1 MTSDDPALTAFVLG
15 ELSENEAAEANR
27 VLKDDENL
35 LEEKETLTAL
45 TELLSDIL
53 GAESHSLGE
62 ERIAEI
68 HRAGNLPD
76 SNVLVLEHRRR
87 SRRQSFLA
95 VGGVAAVVFA
105 GFLALSQ
112 FDGGQPNV
120 VVDGNDGRVVGKGTP
135 AGVSESLSGE
145 LELLSG
151 DEMVIPLALSKADP
165 SFVERALL
173 AKGELPE
180 PEKFRIADWV
190 NLSVVEF
197 EPLISMRELEAYAE
211 CGPCP
216 WNSAKSLWMIRI
228 CSVNSRMISPVA
240 KVVFD
245 PEFVTSAHLVG
256 GGETGGGGAFKSEGF
271 GSSQIFLYELETKTE
286 GDQLGGFSI
295 TTDQGESGYLPI
307 LSPQQIKESP
317 TVGFRVAVVLGGFAR
332 WAGSDTREKET
343 LLRLAREA
351 RELLAREEVTD
362 TS

>member
-1 MTSDDPALTAFVLG
+1 MVLVM
-15 ELSENEAAEANR
+15 
-27 VLKDDENL
+27 VLL
-35 LEEKETLTAL
+35 LAKQIITFYHAVQKTLTKDQHAL
-45 TELLSDIL
+45 VKGKELTGFKNSEDEEVELLKHLLFSLEDEL
-53 GAESHSLGE
+53 QRRGAVYKSKANWE
-62 ERIAEI
+62 
-68 HRAGNLPD
+68 
-76 SNVLVLEHRRR
+76 
-87 SRRQSFLA
+87 
-95 VGGVAAVVFA
+95 
-105 GFLALSQ
+105 
-112 FDGGQPNV
+112 PNV

-145 LELLSG
+145 LELVSG
-151 DEMVIPLALSKADP
+151 DGMVIPLGLSKADP

-211 CGPCP
+211 CGACP
-216 WNSAKSLWMIRI
+216 WDSTKSLWMIRL
-228 CSVNSRMISPVA
+228 CSVNGRMISPVA

-256 GGETGGGGAFKSEGF
+256 GGDTGGGGAFKSEGF
-271 GSSQIFLYELETKTE
+271 DSSQIFLYELETKTE

-295 TTDQGESGYLPI
+295 TTNQGESGYLPI

-351 RELLAREEVTD
+351 RELIAREEVTD
-362 TS
+362 TSCRYALDVILQSEETLDR

>member
-1 MTSDDPALTAFVLG
+1 MLV
-15 ELSENEAAEANR
+15 
-27 VLKDDENL
+27 
-35 LEEKETLTAL
+35 
-45 TELLSDIL
+45 
-53 GAESHSLGE
+53 
-62 ERIAEI
+62 
-68 HRAGNLPD
+68 HR
-76 SNVLVLEHRRR
+76 SR

-112 FDGGQPNV
+112 FDGGQPNI
-120 VVDGNDGRVVGKGTP
+120 VVDGNEGRVVEKGTP

-151 DEMVIPLALSKADP
+151 DGMVIPLGLSKADP

-197 EPLISMRELEAYAE
+197 EPLISMRELEAYSE

-216 WNSAKSLWMIRI
+216 WDSTKSLWMIRL
-228 CSVNSRMISPVA
+228 CSVNGRMISPAA

-256 GGETGGGGAFKSEGF
+256 GGETGGGGAFKSKGF
-271 GSSQIFLYELETKTE
+271 DSSQIFLYELETTTE

-295 TTDQGESGYLPI
+295 TNNQGESGYLPI

-317 TVGFRVAVVLGGFAR
+317 TVGFRVAVVLAGFAR
-332 WAGSDTREKET
+332 WAGSDTRETET
-343 LLRLAREA
+343 LSGLAREA
-351 RELLAREEVTD
+351 RELITREEVTD
-362 TS
+362 ISCRYALDVILQSEETLDR